1 MSIRYTRE
9 HHGYPGLPDIASI
22 VTADALPT
30 TYATDD
36 NGMQNIGAIV
46 TAMVDGL
53 WYTYGGDVVDPA
65 VDTVGHFLAVN
76 TNLIIYG
83 RWAAGQFR
91 AITDDAVGGG
101 VMAVTYLFPKPP
113 TMAGP

>member
-9 HHGYPGLPDIASI
+9 HRGYPGLPDVQSI
-22 VTADALPT
+22 VTAEALPT

-53 WYTYGGDVVDPA
+53 WYTYCGGEVEPI

-76 TNLIIYG
+76 TNLVIHG
-83 RWAAGQFR
+83 RWAAEQFR
-91 AITDDAVGGG
+91 AISDDAVGGG
-101 VMAVTYLFPKPP
+101 VLAVTYLFPKPP
-113 TMAGP
+113 TQTVG